1 MERGGVSCCCG
12 GRGLGE
18 DGKGRRVWAVKQKT
32 PTRILEGVLK
42 IRRYL
47 LSHWY
52 ALSSA
57 QKA

>member
-1 MERGGVSCCCG
+1 MSKNCSDRGPG
-12 GRGLGE
+12 GWQGARLFGMKNKKPPLG
-18 DGKGRRVWAVKQKT
+18 
-32 PTRILEGVLK
+32 ILEGVLK